1 VFAPCRAARLLSAAA
16 LLAVAAAAP
25 AAASPTI
32 VPSPNPGSL
41 NTLGGLVPFS
51 ATNVWGVGSA
61 SSSSYTGCHGR
72 TLTMR
77 SNAAGT
83 VFGEVFETPAAT
95 PICASVNGAAGRS
108 PADIWAV
115 GSTNSARDPHVRHW
129 NGSTWSAG
137 SGAVLPVP
145 PSGGRRLRTTGLNA
159 VAVVP
164 GSSDVWAVG
173 RAQFSDF
180 SRHTLIERWNPG
192 AGWQL
197 VNGPTGAGSALNG
210 ISPLGASDV
219 WAVGSAG
226 SGATLATHWNGSGW
240 STVPTASPSAI
251 NTLNAVT
258 AIAPND
264 VWAVGS
270 QIKSTTDGV
279 SQYRTLVEHY
289 NGTSWTTV
297 PSPNSGTGSNELT
310 GVAALAPNN
319 VWAVGYRLDTSGD
332 IPVAKTLVMRWTGTG
347 WSVVQSPSAGTGDNL
362 LAGAVAA
369 GTGNVW
375 AWGNSAGGTLVMHV
389 AP

>member
-1 VFAPCRAARLLSAAA
+1 VFALSRTARLLSFAG
-16 LLAVAAAAP
+16 LLAVAVAAP

-32 VPSPNPGSL
+32 VSSPNPGTV
-41 NTLGGLVPFS
+41 NTLGGLVAFS
-51 ATNVWGVGSA
+51 STDVWGVGAA

-77 SNAAGT
+77 SNLAGT
-83 VFGEVFETPAAT
+83 AFGEVLETPAAT

-108 PADIWAV
+108 TTDIWAV

-129 NGSTWSAG
+129 NGSTWTAG

-173 RAQFSDF
+173 RAEFSDF
-180 SRHTLIERWNPG
+180 SRHTLIESNPG
-192 AGWQL
+192 SGWQL
-197 VNGPTGAGSALNG
+197 VTGPTGSGSALNG
-210 ISPLGASDV
+210 ISALDASHV

-226 SGATLATHWNGSGW
+226 SGATLATQWNGQGW
-240 STVPTASPSAI
+240 TTVPTPSPSAI
-251 NTLNAVT
+251 NTLKAVT
-258 AIAPND
+258 AIASND

-279 SQYRTLVEHY
+279 SQYRTLIEHY

-297 PSPNSGTGSNELT
+297 PSPNTGAGSNELT
-310 GVAALAPNN
+310 GVAALAPDN

-332 IPVAKTLVMRWTGTG
+332 IPVAKTLVMRWNGST
-347 WSVVQSPSAGTGDNL
+347 WSVVPSPSAGTGDNL

-375 AWGNSAGGTLVMHV
+375 AWGNSAAGTLVMHV